1 MKSSFYNF
9 QIRLI
14 AVLILLSSSISN
26 SNAQDGKKLPSINV
40 TNMNGEKVDISTL
53 VGKGNIVVINFWAT
67 WCVPCKKELNNI
79 SEMYDEWKEKYK
91 VEVIAVSIDDSKN
104 TAKVKTTVDGSGW
117 GFTVILDP
125 NQDLMH
131 ALNFHAPPYS
141 LIIDKSGN
149 IVETHAGY
157 VDGDEFLMEEKIK
170 ELAEK

>member
-1 MKSSFYNF
+1 MISCNFCKSFF
-9 QIRLI
+9 
-14 AVLILLSSSISN
+14 ALLFVCSVSLNQSL
-26 SNAQDGKKLPSINV
+26 AQDGKKLPSINV
-40 TNMNGEKVDISTL
+40 TNMKGEKVDIGTL
-53 VGKGNIVVINFWAT
+53 VGKGNIVVVNFWAT
-67 WCVPCKKELNNI
+67 WCVPCKKELNNV

-91 VEVIAVSIDDSKN
+91 VEFIAVSIDDSKN

-117 GFTVILDP
+117 GFTVMLDP

-131 ALNFHAPPYS
+131 ALNFQAPPYS

-170 ELAEK
+170 ELFNK